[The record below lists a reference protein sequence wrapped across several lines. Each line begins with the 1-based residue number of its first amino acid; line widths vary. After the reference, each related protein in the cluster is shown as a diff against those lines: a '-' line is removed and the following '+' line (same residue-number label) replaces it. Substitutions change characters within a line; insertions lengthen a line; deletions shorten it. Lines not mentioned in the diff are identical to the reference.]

1 MNVLAHLSEV
11 LTVPYYRRSPMETL
25 RYSYAKYK
33 FAMGRVYTAEVFLE
47 KLGIPLDQAFR
58 GYERWR
64 PILERTFASVRQ
76 KQGQQ
81 GGVSLEDGMVLYG
94 IVRATKPEF
103 LIETGVAAGVSNS
116 FINAALLENGS
127 GLLYSIELPPAQSA
141 AGMHQDGGVFAWPES
156 GVGWAVAPEI
166 REAIGSRNTLI
177 LEDVRTALP
186 ALLARIPR
194 VDLFFHDDLHTPDHM
209 LWEYDT
215 IWPRL
220 APKGLLLSDDSNFG
234 WIRFC
239 RERGMEEGCCMNL
252 QRLTAIRKPE
262 R

>member
-1 MNVLAHLSEV
+1 MNLLAHLNEV
-11 LTVPYYRRSPMETL
+11 RTVPYYRRSPMETL

-33 FAMGRVYTAEVFLE
+33 FAMGRVYTPEVFLE
-47 KLGIPLDQAFR
+47 NLGIPVARAFD

-64 PILERTFASVRQ
+64 PILERTVATVWT

-81 GGVSLEDGMVLYG
+81 GGVSLEDGKVLYG
-94 IVRATKPEF
+94 IVRAMKPEF
-103 LIETGVAAGVSNS
+103 VIETGVAAGVSNS
-116 FINAALLENGS
+116 FLNAALLENGS
-127 GLLYSIELPPAQSA
+127 GKLYSIELPPAQSA
-141 AGMHQDGGVFAWPES
+141 AGMHEDGGVFAWPQS
-156 GVGWAVAPEI
+156 GVGWAVPPEI

-186 ALLARIPR
+186 ALLNRIPH

-209 LWEYDT
+209 LWEYDI

-220 APKGLLLSDDSNFG
+220 ASNGLLLSDDSNFG

-239 RERGMEEGCCMNL
+239 RERAAKPGYCMNL
-252 QRLTAIRKPE
+252 QRMTAIRKP
-262 R
+262 

>member
-1 MNVLAHLSEV
+1 MNILSHFNEV
-11 LTVPYYRRSPMETL
+11 FTAPYYRRSPLESL

-33 FAMGRVYTAEVFLE
+33 YAMGRVHTPEAFL
-47 KLGIPLDQAFR
+47 KALGIAPEEAFD

-64 PILERTFASVRQ
+64 PVLEKTFTSVRA

-94 IVRATKPEF
+94 IVRAMKPEY

-116 FINAALLENGS
+116 FLNAALLDNGF
-127 GLLYSIELPPAQSA
+127 GNLYSIELPPAQSA
-141 AGMHQDGGVFAWPES
+141 AGMHQDGGVFAWPDS

-166 REAIGSRNTLI
+166 REAIGQRNVLI

-186 ALLARIPR
+186 ALLERLPR

-215 IWPRL
+215 VWPHL
-220 APKGLLLSDDSNFG
+220 SSKGLLLSDDSNFG

-239 RERGMEEGCCMNL
+239 RERGVKEGYCMNL
-252 QRLTAIRKPE
+252 QRLTAVRKP
-262 R
+262 

>member
-1 MNVLAHLSEV
+1 MNVLSHLNEV
-11 LTVPYYRRSPMETL
+11 LTVPCYRRSPMETL

-33 FAMGRVYTAEVFLE
+33 FALGRVYTPEVFLE
-47 KLGIPLDQAFR
+47 NLGIPLDKAFR
-58 GYERWR
+58 GYDRWR
-64 PILERTFASVRQ
+64 PILERTVTRVRQ

-94 IVRATKPEF
+94 IVRAMKPEYI
-103 LIETGVAAGVSNS
+103 IETGVAAGVSNS
-116 FINAALLENGS
+116 FLNAALLENGS
-127 GLLYSIELPPAQSA
+127 GNLYSIELPPAQSA
-141 AGMHQDGGVFAWPES
+141 AGMHQDGGVFAWPQT

-186 ALLARIPR
+186 ALLARIPQ

-220 APKGLLLSDDSNFG
+220 ASNGLLLSDDSNFG

-239 RERGMEEGCCMNL
+239 RERGLKEGYCMNL
-252 QRLTAIRKPE
+252 QRMTAIRKP
-262 R
+262 